1 MPSTEFEIPRP
12 SEIRRRILEMAY
24 SGQSVHIPSA
34 FSVVELIRVLHDVY
48 LRYPNN
54 DPNHPN
60 RDFFVL
66 SKGHGVMALYPIL
79 EARGWIP
86 PEYIDNYFGPGSN
99 LPGLYEAH
107 VPGCEANTGSLGQGI
122 TVAVG
127 LAKSARLRQTDQQ
140 VFCLVGDGEMN
151 EGTFWE
157 AVMFAG
163 HQSLSNFTL
172 LVDLN
177 GYQAMGKTKD
187 VLEIGALDSVLKGF
201 GFQVAIIDGHN
212 EEEINNAMSPNLA
225 GLEGQ
230 PRAVLAKTVK
240 GKGLSFMEND
250 NAWHYRRL
258 DEALFTKSVSEI
270 ESAN

>member
-1 MPSTEFEIPRP
+1 MPIDRVPIPEC
-12 SEIRRRILEMAY
+12 SFIRRRIVEMAY
-24 SGQSVHIPSA
+24 SAQSVHIPSA
-34 FSVVELIRVLHDVY
+34 FSVVEIIRVLHDVH
-48 LRYPNN
+48 LSYPNN
-54 DPNHPN
+54 DPNHPD

-66 SKGHGVMALYPIL
+66 SKGHGVMALYPVL

-86 PEYIDNYFGPGSN
+86 TDYIDNYFGPGSK

-107 VPGCEANTGSLGQGI
+107 VPGCEANTGSLGHGI

-127 LAKSARLRQTDQQ
+127 LAKSAQLRGTEQQ
-140 VFCLVGDGEMN
+140 VVCLVGDGEMN
-151 EGTFWE
+151 EGAFWE

-187 VLEIGALDSVLKGF
+187 VLEIEALDHVLAGF
-201 GFQVAIIDGHN
+201 GFHVKVVDGHD
-212 EEEINNAMSPNLA
+212 EQEIKDALLSKPSELDGSP
-225 GLEGQ
+225 
-230 PRAVLAKTVK
+230 RVILAKTVK
-240 GKGLSFMEND
+240 GQGVSFMEND

-258 DEALFTKSVSEI
+258 DEKLFSMSISEI
-270 ESAN
+270 DKTK